1 VPILKIPGGK
11 ELGRICPFLEFLE
24 RNYESF
30 LKMVKKTIYFGRF
43 ISTPTPTE
51 PLIRSGAVLVA
62 GEDGSGVI
70 EEVDWEVKD
79 PEEAKRKF
87 GMVDVVTTG
96 NDDGFF
102 FPGFIGMAH
111 LSGACVVV
119 EITVKSP

>member
-1 VPILKIPGGK
+1 VKIPG
-11 ELGRICPFLEFLE
+11 ERSLDVFAFSRFFLES
-24 RNYESF
+24 YESF

-51 PLIRSGAVLVA
+51 LLIRSGAVLVA

-87 GMVDVVTTG
+87 GMVDVVTAG
-96 NDDGFF
+96 KDDGFF

-111 LSGACVVV
+111 FSGACVVV
-119 EITVKSP
+119 EITVKSS

>member
-1 VPILKIPGGK
+1 MPF
-11 ELGRICPFLEFLE
+11 LGRT
-24 RNYESF
+24 YESV

-51 PLIRSGAVLVA
+51 LLIRSGAVLVA

-96 NDDGFF
+96 NDNGFF
-102 FPGFIGMAH
+102 FPGFIGMSH
-111 LSGACVVV
+111 FSGACVVV
-119 EITVKSP
+119 EATVKSS